1 MMGGVEQ
8 AVAGPATGVV
18 GALGRVARVA
28 QRTLVLRAPGW
39 ALALTLCIPAL
50 VLVPDVAWGQAPRLA
65 SAGALAADTGT
76 VTYVTGGVRV
86 IQRQTTGD
94 IAVANLYLLGGV
106 RQVTWANAGIEP
118 LLLEATGRG
127 TRAYPKDRLR
137 RAMSRQGTG
146 IVTDAEPD
154 WTVFGIRATRT
165 TFDST
170 WAIFASRL
178 MQPTLDSGEV
188 ELVRQQFLLGVSQRQ
203 DSPDALLE
211 YLADSVGF
219 AGHPYEVPVTGT
231 AESLS
236 RISLGDLRRY
246 HAEQFVTSRMLLVVV
261 GDIARDRVERLVGQ
275 TLARMPAG
283 SYQWA
288 LPDTLPRS
296 ATKPYTVNR
305 PLPTNY
311 IMGRFAGPRAGTK
324 DYYALRITAAVLA
337 GQLFGEIRSRR
348 NLTYAVDAPF
358 VDRAIAAGGFYV
370 TTVQPELT
378 VDLMRQQLAALR
390 TGMINDEA
398 LSRLVQQ
405 FLTQFYLD
413 NETNASQADFLARS
427 FLFEG
432 DIRAVARFEEQLR
445 SVTPQDIQRAAQRY
459 IRDVRWVFVG
469 DAARAP
475 TRAFGR
481 F

>member
-1 MMGGVEQ
+1 MRGLQRGEVKRTMGVGDDVSERAPQ
-8 AVAGPATGVV
+8 LSTSGATHRRVLL
-18 GALGRVARVA
+18 ALG
-28 QRTLVLRAPGW
+28 VL
-39 ALALTLCIPAL
+39 ALASTA
-50 VLVPDVAWGQAPRLA
+50 DVAWGQAARR
-65 SAGALAADTGT
+65 SSTGAAAADTGT

-86 IQRQTTGD
+86 IQRQTSGD

-106 RQVTWANAGIEP
+106 RQVTWQNAGIEP
-118 LLLEATGRG
+118 LLLEATERG
-127 TRAYPKDRLR
+127 TRAYSKDRLR
-137 RAMSRQGTG
+137 RAMSRLGTG

-188 ELVRQQFLLGVSQRQ
+188 ELIRQQFLLGVSQRQ

-219 AGHPYEVPVTGT
+219 AGHPYAVPVAGT
-231 AESLS
+231 AESLA
-236 RISLGDLRRY
+236 RISLGDLRQY

-261 GDIARDRVERLVGQ
+261 GDITRDKVERLVGQ

-283 SYQWA
+283 SYQWT
-288 LPDTLPRS
+288 LPDSLPRS
-296 ATKPYTVNR
+296 TTAPFTVNR
-305 PLPTNY
+305 QVPTNY

-378 VDLMRQQLAALR
+378 VDLMRQQLTALR

-398 LSRLVQQ
+398 LARLVQQ

-413 NETNASQADFLARS
+413 NETNANQADFLARS

-459 IRDVRWVFVG
+459 VRDVRWVYVG
-469 DAARAP
+469 DEGKVP
-475 TRAFGR
+475 SRAFSK